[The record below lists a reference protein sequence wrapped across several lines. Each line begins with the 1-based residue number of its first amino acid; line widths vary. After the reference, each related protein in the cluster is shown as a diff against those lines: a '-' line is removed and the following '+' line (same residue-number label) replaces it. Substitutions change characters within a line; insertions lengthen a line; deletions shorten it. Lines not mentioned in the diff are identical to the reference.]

1 MNLREKCGTTGEMGR
16 SSSEQGRR
24 STYGYNAISISS
36 GDFCATFGRSKVV
49 NRLLY
54 GAELLWGVPQRNY
67 GTRGNKTKVD
77 APSMNTLKLTILN

>member
-49 NRLLY
+49 NRLFN
-54 GAELLWGVPQRNY
+54 GAELLWGNSAAELRNQ
-67 GTRGNKTKVD
+67 
-77 APSMNTLKLTILN
+77 I

>member
-1 MNLREKCGTTGEMGR
+1 MRDYWVKGR
-16 SSSEQGRR
+16 GSSEQVRR
-24 STYGYNAISISS
+24 STYGINAISISS

>member
-1 MNLREKCGTTGEMGR
+1 MNLREKCGTNGVEE
-16 SSSEQGRR
+16 SNNSEQGQQ
-24 STYGYNAISISS
+24 STYCINAISISS